1 MCMFMM
7 VFTVNFAGMGI
18 DALKTIKRTKVVS
31 HYNHNEH
38 CAPFA
43 AYVFVIGV
51 VSSTPAC

>member
-1 MCMFMM
+1 MCIFMM

-18 DALKTIKRTKVVS
+18 DALKTMKRTQVVS

-43 AYVFVIGV
+43 AHVFVIGV